1 MTVVEKTLMTGGG
14 SHVEWES
21 KPCRYRAGLDVEVRG
36 QCSAPGLGIYMH
48 QFLICLVCVCV
59 CVSKPVPKGIL
70 TTMQGGWLFIASTC
84 PTKRLALNTEVG
96 GDLHPPTG

>member
-59 CVSKPVPKGIL
+59 CQSLSPRE
-70 TTMQGGWLFIASTC
+70 F
-84 PTKRLALNTEVG
+84 
-96 GDLHPPTG
+96 